1 MKSLTRIQYYPYRS
15 WSYTVPK
22 VQLYFTEHI
31 TDLIWLVLQTS
42 MHCVHT
48 AQVSFLFFH
57 MLLNG
62 TFSISSWYPF
72 FSGYFDSAIKG
83 TTFLPTSCHF
93 VAQISYPFD
102 FINWRNLLVKSYGKC
117 RPVDVIF
124 DQAQSQ
130 SSRYLICVILRQTHF
145 VQVQLVRNIASHTLK
160 GLIREGQKEI
170 AICKRELIILG

>member
-1 MKSLTRIQYYPYRS
+1 MIGSSNINALRAHCSSFISLLSHALERY
-15 WSYTVPK
+15 
-22 VQLYFTEHI
+22 LFYFK
-31 TDLIWLVLQTS
+31 LI
-42 MHCVHT
+42 
-48 AQVSFLFFH
+48 
-57 MLLNG
+57 
-62 TFSISSWYPF
+62 PF